1 MKAAESIASRFGAT
15 MLESIGVRTPV
26 EGNHPATP
34 PKVIAMSSPEDGRKR
49 NRESGYLEI
58 ENIVPDPEQPRK
70 YFDSSI
76 DEMAESLK
84 KHGQLEPLVVHWQ
97 KDIGKWMI
105 ICGERRYR
113 GAVKAGLK
121 ELKCECLERELSK
134 SEIREL
140 QLVENIQREEL
151 RPIELAHSYKELL
164 ELNSWTL
171 DQLAASLKKSKAT
184 ISRTMSLLRLPIDVQ
199 DLVNRGDLSASSAYE
214 ILKKG
219 SPEEQS
225 REAARVVAGGVTRD
239 ELTGRRPRV
248 PEGEPD
254 EAESDKPEKAKPAV
268 KVFKVGTASITIKWA
283 KASIRKRDIVAAL
296 EGALAE
302 LRGEGKDTPTE
313 VIHQ

>member
-1 MKAAESIASRFGAT
+1 MKAAEAIASRFGAT

-26 EGNHPATP
+26 DGDSLTTPA
-34 PKVIAMSSPEDGRKR
+34 KVIAMSSPDDGRKR

-70 YFDSSI
+70 YFDDSI
-76 DEMAESLK
+76 DEMAESLA

-164 ELNSWTL
+164 ELNGWTL

-184 ISRTMSLLRLPIDVQ
+184 ISRTMSLLKLPADVQ
-199 DLVNRGDLSASSAYE
+199 DLVNRCELSASSAYE

-225 REAARVVAGGVTRD
+225 REASRVVASGVTRD
-239 ELTGRRPRV
+239 ELTGKKPRAPEADTGEAKPAQPERP
-248 PEGEPD
+248 
-254 EAESDKPEKAKPAV
+254 KPAV
-268 KVFKVGTASITIKWA
+268 KVFKVGTASITIRWA
-283 KASIRKRDIVAAL
+283 RASVRKRDIVTAL

-302 LRGEGKDTPTE
+302 LKGEPKE
-313 VIHQ
+313 VVTDAL

>member
-1 MKAAESIASRFGAT
+1 MKAAEAITSRFGAT

-26 EGNHPATP
+26 EGSHLTTP

-70 YFDSSI
+70 YFDTSI

-151 RPIELAHSYKELL
+151 RPIELAQSYKELID
-164 ELNSWTL
+164 LNSWTL

-184 ISRTMSLLRLPIDVQ
+184 ISRTMALLRLPADVQ
-199 DLVNRGDLSASSAYE
+199 DLVNRGELSASSAYE
-214 ILKKG
+214 ILKQG

-225 REAARVVAGGVTRD
+225 REAARVIAGGVTRD
-239 ELTGRRPRV
+239 ELTGKKPRV
-248 PEGEPD
+248 EQA
-254 EAESDKPEKAKPAV
+254 EAGDAKPPQPEKAKPSV
-268 KVFKVGTASITIKWA
+268 KVFKVGSATVTIKWA
-283 KASIRKRDIVAAL
+283 KASVRKRDIIAAL

-302 LRGEGKDTPTE
+302 MKGEGRESPAE
-313 VIHQ
+313 VVSQ